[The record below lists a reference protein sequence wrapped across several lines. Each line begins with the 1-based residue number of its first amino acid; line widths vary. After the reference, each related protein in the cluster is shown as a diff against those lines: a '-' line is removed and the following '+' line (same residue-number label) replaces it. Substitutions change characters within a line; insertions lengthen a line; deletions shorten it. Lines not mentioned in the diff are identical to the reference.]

1 MGYVNG
7 KTTSTG
13 GNVTLRIEAGYDSV
27 SRSGNTVSAN
37 IYGRMGMGKNISG
50 TTSWSSNQFAIWLP
64 AGGEKRS
71 VKGSGSSSTANKW
84 YESGGRT
91 VSWNVTAGQT
101 SLGTSVGFGWNAWD
115 ASQGNTVDM
124 TITFGAWTLWNNINA
139 YYPDG
144 TTEGGLTFDLRTSD
158 GGAWNNLTNEPSGF
172 TKVYGTTATISN
184 IRCNTTGAYYSGN
197 NVTNSTAS
205 SFSWTFNTADWACKL
220 YSAYY
225 TYYRDINAY
234 QPNGSTQNGLIF
246 DYYIYN
252 RSGTL
257 VNSYKDVTN
266 EVSGTVTREYGYTC
280 TINNIRPNV
289 TGAHYSGNNITNT
302 AASSFSYTFNVES
315 AVHLYSAWNTYTVKF
330 NANGGEGSMEDQGFT
345 YGTAQNLRSNSYTR
359 SGYTFLGWSTSSTA
373 TSATYSNGQSVNNLT
388 TTHGGI
394 VTLYAVWQIIA
405 LPNTSSSVTNI
416 LPKSFDLQATADGTI
431 SFVSTKYAS
440 TKVKNLLTQYNM
452 PVKVLSDGSV
462 WIRLYYHDS
471 KGGSVLW
478 NGTAAQAINNQEAD
492 RYSRL
497 NLLGNDDFK
506 INGKFELMLT
516 YPTNTDTGYNRWRQ
530 TKAPQNEAMP
540 KTSTGTTVTGYEA
553 IHIDWSGSYWGG
565 LELNNTTEAPCYID
579 GSVGHGNWW
588 YAIAPK
594 TPYNGGV
601 PGPSAQ
607 VFRQT
612 EIWLRVPEVTG
623 RVINATANTTI
634 HVEDLDDES
643 TYVICSRTRNSA
655 GAAYSSIVTC
665 DTPVDQAKTMIK
677 KDGNWV
683 LGKTFIK
690 VNGEWI
696 KAKKVYIKKDGQWV
710 VNVNPRN

>member
-50 TTSWSSNQFAIWLP
+50 TTTWSSNQFAIWLP
-64 AGGEKRS
+64 AWGEKRS
-71 VKGSGSSSTANKW
+71 VKGSGSRSTANKW

-101 SLGTSVGFGWNAWD
+101 SLGTSVGFGWNASN

-124 TITFGAWTLWNNINA
+124 TITFGAWTLWNDINA
-139 YYPDG
+139 YKPDG
-144 TTEGGLTFDLRTSD
+144 STQNGLIFDLRTSD
-158 GGAWNNLTNEPSGF
+158 GGSWTNLTNEPSDF

-184 IRCNTTGAYYSGN
+184 IRSNVTGAHYSGN
-197 NVTNSTAS
+197 NVTNNTAS
-205 SFSWTFNTADWACKL
+205 SFSWTFNTANWACKL
-220 YSAYY
+220 YTAWNTHTMTVRRTTGIADITSPAWGWTGNYKTGTV
-225 TYYRDINAY
+225 TYGQSFTVNASLSTGY
-234 QPNGSTQNGLIF
+234 HWVNWTGSFTTSTQN
-246 DYYIYN
+246 
-252 RSGTL
+252 
-257 VNSYKDVTN
+257 
-266 EVSGTVTREYGYTC
+266 
-280 TINNIRPNV
+280 
-289 TGAHYSGNNITNT
+289 
-302 AASSFSYTFNVES
+302 YTFTIGDQNYDIT
-315 AVHLYSAWNTYTVKF
+315 ANAAPNTYTVVY
-330 NANGGEGSMEDQGFT
+330 NANGGEGSTASSSHTYNAAKNLTANGFT
-345 YGTAQNLRSNSYTR
+345 KSGFNFVKWNTKADGTGTSYT
-359 SGYTFLGWSTSSTA
+359 
-373 TSATYSNGQSVNNLT
+373 NQQSVKNLT
-388 TTHGGI
+388 STNGGT
-394 VTLYAVWQIIA
+394 VTLYAIWEMIA
-405 LPNTSSSVTNI
+405 LPSTSSSVTNI
-416 LPKSFDLQATADGTI
+416 LPKSFDLRATANGTI

-471 KGGSVLW
+471 KGASVLW

-516 YPTNTDTGYNRWRQ
+516 YPTNTDTGYNRWKQ
-530 TKAPQNEAMP
+530 TKAPQNEAMSH
-540 KTSTGTTVTGYEA
+540 TSTGTTVTGYEA

-690 VNGEWI
+690 VNGEWV